1 MVNTCGRILSGILLY
16 LHENDLTGISPVIFH
31 FQEDKAMKNFKLAD
45 WLVPVAGLIALFF
58 SGSVWNV
65 PVTAFIWPACI
76 LYTMRRH
83 SGWKTIVLMAL
94 LYPAVRALAMGD
106 SVGTGDLKVSMAA
119 TFILTLPS
127 FIPFVLD
134 CFLYK
139 KLAYPFDLL
148 VFPLGIAATEY
159 LFSLTGFSVIANL
172 AYTQAGN
179 NAFIQIVSIIGTY
192 GLSFFIAL
200 FSTIL
205 LYCAEHGFRPEEIRK
220 PALTWLAFLVAFNFY
235 GGIRLHSVKFAPE
248 TVKTALGTGPEV
260 ELLENGEWEV
270 LTLQDN
276 IDSLHESFEQAKGAR
291 AELLAFSEEAFT
303 VSNVDQAAFVQEAQE
318 LAKEY
323 GLYVHIPI
331 EVDDEDGSNDGLSL
345 NYYYFIDDQGTILAE
360 YEKSI
365 LVPVIEKPYFV
376 KGDHVIPSGTI
387 TVAGKTFNYAGVIC
401 YDGDFPSYIR
411 TMPSDTDV
419 YFNPS
424 WEWEEVYKFHSHA
437 LVFRAVENGVNMVK
451 ATYEG
456 YTFVTDYLGNI
467 LIDDHSVMEDIA
479 VCDVPIKGVRTVYNA
494 VGQFID
500 LLWPAGLAAMI
511 VLSFLKKKNA

>member
-1 MVNTCGRILSGILLY
+1 
-16 LHENDLTGISPVIFH
+16 
-31 FQEDKAMKNFKLAD
+31 MKNFKLAD

-65 PVTAFIWPACI
+65 PAAAFIWPACI

-376 KGDHVIPSGTI
+376 KGDHVIPSGTV

-411 TMPSDTDV
+411 TMPSETDV

-479 VCDVPIKGVRTVYNA
+479 LCDVPIKGVRTVYNA

-500 LLWPAGLAAMI
+500 LLWPVGLAAMI

>member
-1 MVNTCGRILSGILLY
+1 
-16 LHENDLTGISPVIFH
+16 
-31 FQEDKAMKNFKLAD
+31 MKNLTLKD
-45 WLVPVAGLIALFF
+45 WLGPVAGFIALFF

-65 PVTAFIWPACI
+65 PIAAFIWPACI
-76 LYTMRRH
+76 LYTLRRH
-83 SGWKTIVLMAL
+83 SGWKTMLLMAL

-106 SVGTGDLKVSMAA
+106 SVGTGDLRVSMIA
-119 TFILTLPS
+119 TFVLSLPG
-127 FIPFVLD
+127 FVPFLLD
-134 CFLYK
+134 RFFHK
-139 KLAYPFDLL
+139 RLAYPFNLL
-148 VFPLGIAATEY
+148 IFPFGIAASEY
-159 LFSLTGFSVIANL
+159 LFSLTGFSVISNL
-172 AYTQAGN
+172 AYSQVGN

-200 FSTIL
+200 FATVL
-205 LYCAEHGFRPEEIRK
+205 LHCAEHGFRAEEIKK
-220 PALTWLAFLVAFNFY
+220 PALIWLALLTAFNFY
-235 GGIRLHSVKFAPE
+235 GGIRLHSVPFAPE

-260 ELLENGEWEV
+260 ELLEDGEWEV
-270 LTLQDN
+270 LTLQEN

-303 VSNVDQAAFVQEAQE
+303 VSNLDQAEFAEEAQA

-323 GLYVHIPI
+323 GMYVHIPV

-345 NYYYFIDDQGTILAE
+345 NYYYFIDDQGNILAE
-360 YEKSI
+360 YEKSV

-376 KGDHVIPSGTI
+376 KGDQVIPSGTV

-437 LVFRAVENGVNMVK
+437 LAFRAVENGVNMVK

-456 YTFVTDYLGNI
+456 YTFVTDYFGNI

-479 VCDVPIKGVRTVYNA
+479 VCDVPIRGVSTVYSA
-494 VGQFID
+494 YGAFID
-500 LLWPAGLAAMI
+500 LLWPLGLAALI
-511 VLSFLKKKNA
+511 ILAFVKKKNA

>member
-1 MVNTCGRILSGILLY
+1 MKKLQ
-16 LHENDLTGISPVIFH
+16 LT
-31 FQEDKAMKNFKLAD
+31 D
-45 WLVPVAGLIALFF
+45 WLIPAAGLIALFF

-65 PVTAFIWPACI
+65 PVSAFIWPACI
-76 LYTMRRH
+76 LYTLRKH
-83 SGWKTIVLMAL
+83 QNWKTTVLLTL
-94 LYPAVRALAMGD
+94 LYPAVRAVALGD
-106 SVGTGDLKVSMAA
+106 SVGTGDLKVSMLA

-127 FIPFVLD
+127 FIPFLLD
-134 CFLYK
+134 RFFYK
-139 KLAYPFDLL
+139 KLAYPFNLL
-148 VFPLGIAATEY
+148 LFPFAIAAIEY

-179 NAFIQIVSIIGTY
+179 NAMIQIVSIIGTY

-200 FSTIL
+200 FSTVL
-205 LYCAEHGFRPEEIRK
+205 LHCAEHSFRPEEIKK
-220 PALTWLAFLVAFNFY
+220 PALLWLAFLIAFNFY
-235 GGIRLHSVKFAPE
+235 GGIRLHSVQFAPE

-303 VSNVDQAAFVQEAQE
+303 VTNTDQTAFVKEAQD

-323 GLYVHIPI
+323 GMYVHIPL

-345 NYYYFIDDQGTILAE
+345 NYYYFIDDKGTILAE

-376 KGDHVIPSGTI
+376 KGNKVIPSGTV

-411 TMPSDTDV
+411 TMPSNTDV

-424 WEWEEVYKFHSHA
+424 WEWDEVYKFHSHA
-437 LVFRAVENGVNMVK
+437 LTFRAVENGVNMVK

-456 YTFVTDYLGNI
+456 FTFVTDYLGNI
-467 LIDDHSVMEDIA
+467 LIDDHTVMEDIA
-479 VCDVPIKGVRTVYNA
+479 VCDVPIKGVTTVYNTC
-494 VGQFID
+494 GQFID
-500 LLWPAGLAAMI
+500 LLWPIGLAGLIILAFI
-511 VLSFLKKKNA
+511 KKKND